1 MLYIVQENNTSL
13 YKIGYTKDLKRV
25 MKNFKFFNPNTTLI
39 GFYYL
44 GDKQD
49 LKDIRK
55 FFKKDYMGYGWYSLT
70 EQQLSLL
77 VQFNIKEV
85 KLILDRYTVDEMLNK
100 LF

>member
-13 YKIGYTKDLKRV
+13 YKIGHTKDLKRV

-44 GDKQD
+44 GDRQD
-49 LKDIRK
+49 LKDIK
-55 FFKKDYMGYGWYSLT
+55 QFFKKDYIAYGWYSLT

-100 LF
+100 LL

>member
-13 YKIGYTKDLKRV
+13 YKIGHTKDLKRV
-25 MKNFKFFNPNTTLI
+25 MNNFKFFNPNTTLI

-49 LKDIRK
+49 FKEIK
-55 FFKKDYMGYGWYSLT
+55 QFFKKDYLAYGWYYLT
-70 EQQLSLL
+70 ERQVNSL
-77 VQFNIKEV
+77 VQFNIKEI

-100 LF
+100 LL

>member
-1 MLYIVQENNTSL
+1 
-13 YKIGYTKDLKRV
+13 

-44 GDKQD
+44 GNQKD
-49 LKDIRK
+49 LKDIK
-55 FFKKDYMGYGWYSLT
+55 QFFKKDYMAYGWYYLT

-77 VQFNIKEV
+77 VQFNIKEI

-100 LF
+100 LL

>member
-1 MLYIVQENNTSL
+1 MA
-13 YKIGYTKDLKRV
+13 
-25 MKNFKFFNPNTTLI
+25 
-39 GFYYL
+39 
-44 GDKQD
+44 
-49 LKDIRK
+49 
-55 FFKKDYMGYGWYSLT
+55 YGWYYLT